1 MQFSPPTNPI
11 LNDAQVAILV
21 LHGAALKVI
30 LGLAY
35 KGAGYGHVAI
45 PKAIEYGCVA
55 RPSSAPYIPG
65 AFPYYVVGQSLQ
77 LGRCLLFLELL
88 GDPPKCLTVGYWV
101 LLTLRLYFVG

>member
-1 MQFSPPTNPI
+1 
-11 LNDAQVAILV
+11 LV